1 MSRSPEGA
9 AALLAKARAAGD
21 DLEARLLVAAA
32 VSEAGREVGARVV
45 VTGGTAAD
53 FYATSAVGTS
63 AAYPALWRPSGD
75 IDVIVLAI
83 GTWTPAREALV
94 ARLRELGM
102 VPRGARALDVPG
114 VPFYVE
120 IVADELGSR
129 AREERTMTVL
139 LDGTTPLEL
148 RSPENVILAYA
159 ESGWHLRHTGDWT
172 RALAVFAAMKE
183 RLDLAWMRNEAE
195 RRGQTEA
202 LERVLAM
209 KPLRGAP

>member
-1 MSRSPEGA
+1 VSRSPEGA